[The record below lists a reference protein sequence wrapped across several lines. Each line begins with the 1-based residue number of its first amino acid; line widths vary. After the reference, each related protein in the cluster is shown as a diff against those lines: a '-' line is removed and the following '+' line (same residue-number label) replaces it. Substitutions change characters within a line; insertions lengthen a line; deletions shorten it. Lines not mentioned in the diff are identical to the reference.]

1 MLQGLKRMKRLNVLT
16 LSFVLVVAAGQL
28 VGCGQKGPLYLPIS
42 ELVQDEAAAEKLTVK
57 PEKAEQKASAE
68 QTITK

>member
-1 MLQGLKRMKRLNVLT
+1 MLKRLNVLT
-16 LSFVLVVAAGQL
+16 LTFLMAIAVGQL

-42 ELVQDEAAAEKLTVK
+42 GPALDETPVDKPTVK
-57 PEKAEQKASAE
+57 PKKTEQKASTE